1 METTY
6 KEIFEKNLFPLITN
20 DYILLDLPYFTNVG
34 DVLIW
39 QSTLDLLK
47 DIKYKCIYS
56 SSIETYQKQ
65 SLPQE
70 YIIILMGGGNWGD
83 LWIRHHNF
91 RRQILNDYPNN
102 PIIQLPQSVFFK
114 NPTYLQEDINLF
126 SKHKGGITICLR
138 DENSYNFISKTY
150 NNVKT
155 LLLPDLVLT
164 FNINKYTIRQKGKG
178 VLFNKRCD
186 IEAITYTNH
195 NIPLEAIVKD
205 WPTIEKL
212 PLAIKIYN
220 KLIPCIKKIDSYLKT
235 NAYHFITDY
244 LYKKKFKNIIIQS
257 GISFVNK
264 YEIIYSTRLHVA
276 ILATL
281 LGKKVYAIDNSY
293 GKIKGVYNLWMKN
306 IGNVK
311 ML

>member
-126 SKHKGGITICLR
+126 PS
-138 DENSYNFISKTY
+138 
-150 NNVKT
+150 
-155 LLLPDLVLT
+155 
-164 FNINKYTIRQKGKG
+164 IRG
-178 VLFNKRCD
+178 V
-186 IEAITYTNH
+186 
-195 NIPLEAIVKD
+195 
-205 WPTIEKL
+205 
-212 PLAIKIYN
+212 
-220 KLIPCIKKIDSYLKT
+220 
-235 NAYHFITDY
+235 
-244 LYKKKFKNIIIQS
+244 
-257 GISFVNK
+257 
-264 YEIIYSTRLHVA
+264 
-276 ILATL
+276 
-281 LGKKVYAIDNSY
+281 
-293 GKIKGVYNLWMKN
+293 
-306 IGNVK
+306 
-311 ML
+311 

>member
-6 KEIFEKNLFPLITN
+6 KEKFKKSLFPLITN

-47 DIKYKCIYS
+47 DINHKCIYS

-70 YIIILMGGGNWGD
+70 CIIIFMGGGNWGD

-91 RRQILNDYPNN
+91 RRQVLNNYPQN
-102 PIIQLPQSVFFK
+102 PIIQLPQSVCFK
-114 NPTYLQEDINLF
+114 NPTYLQEDIKIF
-126 SKHKGGITICLR
+126 SKHKGDITICLR
-138 DENSYNFISKTY
+138 DENSYNFVSKMY
-150 NNVKT
+150 DNVKT
-155 LLLPDLVLT
+155 LLLPDLVLI
-164 FNINKYTIRQKGKG
+164 FNTNKYTTPQKGKG
-178 VLFNKRCD
+178 ILFNKRCD
-186 IEAITYTNH
+186 SEAITYTNYK
-195 NIPLEAIVKD
+195 IPPEAVVKD
-205 WPTIEKL
+205 WPTIENL
-212 PLAIKIYN
+212 PITIKIYN
-220 KLIPCIKKIDSYLKT
+220 RIIPYIKKIDYLLKT
-235 NAYHFITDY
+235 NAYCSITDH
-244 LYKKKFKNIIIQS
+244 LYKKHFKNLIIRS

-264 YEIIYSTRLHVA
+264 YQTIYSTRLHVA

-306 IGNVK
+306 IVNIK
-311 ML
+311 MM